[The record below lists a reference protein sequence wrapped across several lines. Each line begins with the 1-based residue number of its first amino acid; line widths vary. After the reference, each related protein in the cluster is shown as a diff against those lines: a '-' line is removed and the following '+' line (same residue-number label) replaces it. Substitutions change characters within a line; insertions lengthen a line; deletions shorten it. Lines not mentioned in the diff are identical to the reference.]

1 MCTIEKILQTIED
14 SNFRG
19 LMPEFINL
27 ISRLSEKLALCSS
40 ADAIEIISQLIA
52 LALLKFD
59 LGSMSSESKP
69 IFKKEVL
76 AILKFQLS
84 QSVIVDYSLLRVI
97 IEKWGVLVMS
107 QSSRI
112 QNFLRESS
120 QQIYSHD
127 SPNANWN
134 VIQDLQILQIAAF
147 KAFSNHANALSEK
160 FNGLLSLILKDVS
173 QNLKNLTEEKK
184 EYSHFDKIF
193 TADEIFSDFKLR
205 ILRSTVL
212 DLNFVKLILSSGPN
226 EALNINLKTVF
237 YLLNL
242 VLDNLDRFE
251 SISKSNS
258 DMKHQLLQQIL
269 EILKVCLSLK
279 SSFTFIHFHQNLQ
292 LVYKILLISQN
303 LKSDSSV
310 IGALQALPLLAS
322 SSQIINA
329 KKLQEMLKV
338 IQNSE
343 KSAKR
348 NFSSEQYANV
358 CDTILESNFC
368 LTLIRVISR
377 HRWVTSTPTYKY
389 SLVSKYLVCEKSSA
403 VLKYCPFQTLQNL
416 TFRILNASADF
427 FCKI

>member
-1 MCTIEKILQTIED
+1 
-14 SNFRG
+14 
-19 LMPEFINL
+19 
-27 ISRLSEKLALCSS
+27 
-40 ADAIEIISQLIA
+40 
-52 LALLKFD
+52 
-59 LGSMSSESKP
+59 
-69 IFKKEVL
+69 
-76 AILKFQLS
+76 
-84 QSVIVDYSLLRVI
+84 
-97 IEKWGVLVMS
+97 
-107 QSSRI
+107 
-112 QNFLRESS
+112 
-120 QQIYSHD
+120 
-127 SPNANWN
+127 
-134 VIQDLQILQIAAF
+134 
-147 KAFSNHANALSEK
+147 
-160 FNGLLSLILKDVS
+160 
-173 QNLKNLTEEKK
+173 
-184 EYSHFDKIF
+184 
-193 TADEIFSDFKLR
+193 
-205 ILRSTVL
+205 
-212 DLNFVKLILSSGPN
+212 
-226 EALNINLKTVF
+226 
-237 YLLNL
+237 
-242 VLDNLDRFE
+242 
-251 SISKSNS
+251 
-258 DMKHQLLQQIL
+258 MKHQLLQQIL

-403 VLKYCPFQTLQNL
+403 VLFL
-416 TFRILNASADF
+416 F
-427 FCKI
+427 